1 MQEKREAGIERERE
15 NEGEGMKR
23 KRKIANHST
32 HLDMCPTFHRQRLN
46 YMAYWT
52 TVPSPLL
59 SPGNLEVRMGSQLR
73 RENIRS
79 TTRSTT
85 VLTRTLIASTTSKA
99 SVKNQ

>member
-1 MQEKREAGIERERE
+1 MQEKREAGIEREGE

-32 HLDMCPTFHRQRLN
+32 HLDMCPTFHGQRLN
-46 YMAYWT
+46 YMAYWN

-59 SPGNLEVRMGSQLR
+59 SPVFGVGSQFR

-79 TTRSTT
+79 PRSTT